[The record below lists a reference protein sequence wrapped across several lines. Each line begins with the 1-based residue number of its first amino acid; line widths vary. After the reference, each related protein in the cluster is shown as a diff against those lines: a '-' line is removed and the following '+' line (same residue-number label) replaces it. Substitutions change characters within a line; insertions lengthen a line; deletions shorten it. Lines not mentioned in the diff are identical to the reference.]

1 MKNLLSIQEAADLLS
16 VHPETLRRWDKEGKL
31 QAVKVGERGDR
42 KYRQEDLM
50 RILLGTSPE
59 KYKDYLIQPYSSG
72 FQRLPDRLIRVASFL
87 VTKEDLVS
95 VFAFTD
101 GGVLAQM
108 ANPVKD
114 EDLLEEAKE
123 TMRYYI
129 DNNLIKN
136 LEEYPFHYYSNY
148 LLEENAVWWTKTL
161 KKRYEN

>member
-1 MKNLLSIQEAADLLS
+1 MKDLLSIQETADLLG
-16 VHPETLRRWDKEGKL
+16 VHPETLRRWDNEGKL

-42 KYRQEDLM
+42 KYKHDDIM

-72 FQRLPDRLIRVASFL
+72 FQRLPDRLVRVASFL
-87 VTKEDLVS
+87 VTKDDLVS

-114 EDLLEEAKE
+114 EDLFAEAKDI
-123 TMRYYI
+123 MHSYI
-129 DNNLIKN
+129 DNNWIKN
-136 LEEYPFHYYSNY
+136 LEEYPFNYYSNY
-148 LLEENAVWWTKTL
+148 SLDENAVWWTKTL
-161 KKRYEN
+161 KKRYG